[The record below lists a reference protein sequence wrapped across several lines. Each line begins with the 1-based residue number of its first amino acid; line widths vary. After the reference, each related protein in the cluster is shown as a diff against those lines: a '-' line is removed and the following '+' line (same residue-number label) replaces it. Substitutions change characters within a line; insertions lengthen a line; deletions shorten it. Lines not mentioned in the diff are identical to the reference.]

1 MSWKIAALGLAS
13 VVALLGAFSLSNV
26 VMGFTGGTIHVSVP
40 EAVLSNVKMY
50 GGVYDDPAAV
60 VVQEV
65 GSLNC
70 PQGQIITRTM
80 ELGNM
85 KITTSISMG
94 KATLTNVLMKA
105 KNLSSSSGN
114 LENVEMRVENVPEG
128 LVQTIASGTMDNL
141 ETDIYFVSM
150 SSLGYENLAISIS
163 VRQ

>member
-40 EAVLSNVKMY
+40 KALLSNVKMY
-50 GGVYDDPAAV
+50 GGNYGDPVPV

-85 KITTSISMG
+85 KITTSIFMG

-105 KNLSSSSGN
+105 ENLSSSSGN
-114 LENVEMRVENVPEG
+114 LENVQMWVENVPAG
-128 LVQTIASGTMDNL
+128 LVQTIKSGTMDNL